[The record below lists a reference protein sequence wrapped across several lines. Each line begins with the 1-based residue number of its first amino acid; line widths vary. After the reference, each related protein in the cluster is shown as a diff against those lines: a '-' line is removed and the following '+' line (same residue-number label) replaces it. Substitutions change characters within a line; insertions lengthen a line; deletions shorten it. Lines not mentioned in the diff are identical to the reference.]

1 MTARGADAFDGL
13 VAVLDYPMFVVTVR
27 AGEHR
32 AGCLVGFASQASI
45 RPPRFLVGI
54 SQRNYTFRIAQDATH
69 LAVHVLSRR
78 HVALAELFG
87 SQTGDQVD
95 KFSQCAWH
103 SGPFGVPILDDAAA
117 WFVGEV
123 IDRFAFGDHVGHLL
137 EPVDGHS
144 PGQLR
149 QWVTFADVRGV
160 TPGHQA

>member
-123 IDRFAFGDHVGHLL
+123 IDRFAFGDHVG
-137 EPVDGHS
+137 
-144 PGQLR
+144 QI
-149 QWVTFADVRGV
+149 ADTLAAVCKSQ
-160 TPGHQA
+160 P

>member
-149 QWVTFADVRGV
+149 QWVTFADVRDV